1 MYIKILFSL
10 ILEINAQ
17 IFENV
22 QKYYIIFLNKEYKID
37 FIMTDINS
45 EI

>member
-1 MYIKILFSL
+1 MLMKIFFFNN
-10 ILEINAQ
+10 INAQ

-22 QKYYIIFLNKEYKID
+22 QKYYCYFLNKEYKID
-37 FIMTDINS
+37 FIMI